1 MANTGIYLEVD
12 VSEVMEEAERLR
24 NVMRP
29 EKFDRVMYGIFRR
42 TSKHV
47 KQTLKKEI
55 PKKYHIKSREVA
67 SAVGS
72 AKISINTGLGVG
84 CSIPIS
90 GKRRSVG
97 GTFKAFGGAK
107 GWESLRRKKGYKIR
121 SRIVKEGLSVLPKT
135 MDSYGG
141 KPPFR
146 NLSSKKLGKA
156 TFTREGEDRLPI
168 RKVEGIAI
176 PQMPM
181 NRSQPEVQK
190 DIAEYMQK
198 RIEHEF
204 QRAIG
209 GK

>member
-1 MANTGIYLEVD
+1 MADAGIYLEVD
-12 VSEVMEEAERLR
+12 VSEVMEEVERLR
-24 NVMRP
+24 SVMRP

-42 TSKHV
+42 TGKHV
-47 KQTLKKEI
+47 KQALTKEL
-55 PKKYHIKSREVA
+55 PKDYHIKAGEVA

-72 AKISINTGLGVG
+72 AKISINAGVGVG

-90 GKRRSVG
+90 GTRRSIG
-97 GTFKAFGGAK
+97 GKFKAAGGSH
-107 GWESLRRKKGYKIR
+107 GWKSVRRKKGYKIT
-121 SRIVKEGLSVLPKT
+121 SKIVKAGPSVLPKT

-146 NLSSKKLGKA
+146 NLGSKLGKA
-156 TFTREGEDRLPI
+156 TFTREGEGRLPI

-204 QRAIG
+204 KRAIG